1 MGDSYKHFQGFVY
14 ASKHTR
20 VGDTKKIQDLGIQTH
35 VRLLDTNTHTLYP
48 RVGGTKTYPRLG
60 GYIHMYPRLWDTN
73 IDIQE
78 LVDRNT

>member
-35 VRLLDTNTHTLYP
+35 VRLLDTNTHIQDLE
-48 RVGGTKTYPRLG
+48 VQKTYPRLG
-60 GYIHMYPRLWDTN
+60 GYKHMYPRLWDTN

>member
-20 VGDTKKIQDLGIQTH
+20 VGDTKRNPRLG
-35 VRLLDTNTHTLYP
+35 DTNICTAVGYKHTYP
-48 RVGGTKTYPRLG
+48 RLGGTKTYPRLG
-60 GYIHMYPRLWDTN
+60 GYKHMYPTLWDTN

>member
-20 VGDTKKIQDLGIQTH
+20 VGDTKKNQDLGIHTH
-35 VRLLDTNTHTLYP
+35 VRLLDTNTHIQDLE
-48 RVGGTKTYPRLG
+48 VQKTYPRLG
-60 GYIHMYPRLWDTN
+60 GYKHMYPTLWDTN

>member
-35 VRLLDTNTHTLYP
+35 VRLLDTNTHTC
-48 RVGGTKTYPRLG
+48 
-60 GYIHMYPRLWDTN
+60 
-73 IDIQE
+73 IQE
-78 LVDRNT
+78 LEVQKHILGLEDTYTCTQGSGIQT

>member
-35 VRLLDTNTHTLYP
+35 VRLLDTNTHIQDLE
-48 RVGGTKTYPRLG
+48 VQKHILG
-60 GYIHMYPRLWDTN
+60 LEDTN
-73 IDIQE
+73 TCTQDSGIQTYISK
-78 LVDRNT
+78 N